1 MNIQQIVNLSIF
13 FYPTDD
19 EDDNDGIPDIYE
31 DEDGNSMLDY
41 LEGKDSDGDGI
52 PDYLDDDDDNDGI
65 PDVRDHDDDG
75 DGMINSIS
83 YTRVRLM
90 FRRTVSLL
98 LFTQLQISG
107 LSFPN

>member
-1 MNIQQIVNLSIF
+1 
-13 FYPTDD
+13 
-19 EDDNDGIPDIYE
+19 
-31 DEDGNSMLDY
+31 MLDY

-52 PDYLDDDDDNDGI
+52 PAYLDDDDDNDGI

-75 DGMINSIS
+75 DGTINSIP
-83 YTRVRLM
+83 YIRVRLM

-98 LFTQLQISG
+98 LFTQLQITD